1 VSAVYNLLLCVA
13 VLIAAPF
20 ALAWLVVSSR
30 GRVGLRER
38 LSPLPEG
45 RTDIWLHAA
54 SVGEAEAVAPLVP
67 ELARRGLS
75 VVATT
80 QTVTGRDRLRRLCPG
95 LLVRLAPIDFGPLV
109 RRSFTR
115 VAPRVLVL
123 VETELWPNL
132 VLEGRRAGAAVVL
145 VSGRVSDRS
154 FPRYRRAARLLRP
167 ILHGLAAV
175 GARSA
180 EDGRRFVALGLPP
193 DRLTVVGDLKLD
205 RPAPPSPTQELCVA
219 VGPGP
224 ILLAG
229 STHPGEEVAL
239 LDAWARLRART
250 ASKLRLVLA
259 PRHVERS
266 AAVLELVRG
275 RGTEAALR
283 THGAAAADVVV
294 LDTIGELASLY
305 SVADVVFC
313 GGSLVPIG
321 GHNLLE
327 PVRAGKV
334 VVHGPHVENQRTQ
347 VEVLRPLGVLHP
359 VADASEL
366 DATLQRLW
374 KDKDRNEPARAA
386 IAVLDGHR
394 GAGARTLDL
403 ITGQLGER
411 RVDA

>member
-1 VSAVYNLLLCVA
+1 VSLLYNLLLCVA
-13 VLIAAPF
+13 GLIAAPF
-20 ALAWLVVSSR
+20 VIVWLAVSSR
-30 GRVGLRER
+30 ARVGLRER
-38 LSPLPEG
+38 LIPLPEG
-45 RTDIWLHAA
+45 RADVWLHAA

-75 VVATT
+75 VLATT
-80 QTVTGRDRLRRLCPG
+80 QTATGRDRLRRLCPD
-95 LLVRLAPIDFGPLV
+95 LFVRIAPVDFGPLV

-123 VETELWPNL
+123 VETELWPNM

-145 VSGRVSDRS
+145 VSGRISDRS

-167 ILHGLAAV
+167 ILHGLTAV
-175 GARSA
+175 GARSV
-180 EDGRRFVALGLPP
+180 EDGRRFVDLGLPP
-193 DRLTVVGDLKLD
+193 ERLSVVGDLKLD
-205 RPAPPSPTQELCVA
+205 RPAPPFPAEELRAA

-229 STHPGEEVAL
+229 STHPGEEAAL
-239 LDAWARLRART
+239 LDAWARLVART

-266 AAVLELVRG
+266 AAVVDLARG
-275 RGTEAALR
+275 RGAAVGLR
-283 THGAAAADVVV
+283 TRGAAAADVVV

-305 SVADVVFC
+305 AVADVVFC
-313 GGSLVPIG
+313 GGSLVPVG

-334 VVHGPHVENQRTQ
+334 VLHGPHLENQRTQ

-359 VADASEL
+359 VADESALE
-366 DATLQRLW
+366 ATLERLW
-374 KDKDRNEPARAA
+374 KDGDRNEPARAA
-386 IAVLDGHR
+386 IAVLEGHR
-394 GAGARTLDL
+394 GAATRTLDL
-403 ITGQLGER
+403 IMEQLGER
-411 RVDA
+411 KAHA